1 MSGAPGPHNPRETLR
16 ELSSLELLTSPRR
29 PAQRPLTPRDHVH
42 RHLPAA
48 ASCVVIIQRHV
59 VPCACA
65 AAERSPG
72 WPETPNHPV
81 PNHVQPLSP
90 TPHRDAEGDV
100 ERTRPGTA
108 HLERASLS
116 LIGVL
121 AVATA
126 LRAALAYHDHSVF
139 WPDEIHQSLEQAHRA
154 AFGYGLVPWEFRDGA
169 RSWLFPGIIA
179 GIWKVTAGVGVESSL
194 TLVFLA
200 RLLMVSASIAAM
212 WFAAQLATK
221 ASGPIAGA
229 AVAVIMATFPPSV
242 VFSYRAMSE
251 TASAPFIALGAW
263 FLFRRI
269 KPAAS
274 LAGLAIASAC
284 LFRYQNLLFAVVFAS
299 GLLLQRR
306 SRDAWTFC
314 SAGVSVALL
323 GGLVDWVT
331 WGRPFHSL
339 IAYVDFNL
347 IIDGASDFG
356 VEPFWYYAR
365 ALWSS
370 AGPSSLA
377 LLGCFAIGMVAE
389 PILAAAV
396 AVYVLAHCVLPHK
409 ELRFLVPSFPLFA
422 TVAGIG
428 VQRLLARMPK
438 LVGPTAAVAMT
449 AAFGYALVHL
459 SYENMGQYIGTSR
472 ASLSVW
478 KTEEE
483 PTLLLA
489 EAGEQADLC
498 GIAVVGAR
506 AAFTGAYT
514 YLHRDVPLIYGGE
527 LCDPGPV
534 NYVIRSTS
542 PSDAKLLAAYALQS
556 QRGSWG
562 LYRRPGACR
571 PSPKDDDRLLEG
583 ARDMGLVRQKAKQER
598 DGSLLF
604 DLERDSGAFVQGWG
618 HGERLACDMAR
629 WAVSKKAALE
639 FELSP
644 ADRAYQLTLY
654 ARAHEAAL
662 PQTLSVVI
670 NGVTSRVG
678 SMTNQLKGYSIDVRE
693 GALREGKNRIELI
706 FRRSG
711 GAADNDSRELTA
723 LFRRIELLPKHDDFT
738 IDLART
744 ESRRHLA
751 GGFSAPEQED
761 SQAFVW
767 SEGPSSEV
775 VGSLARPRSAY
786 VLQILAE
793 ALPLT
798 PTQHTRVFANDQP
811 VGHLDVPRQWD
822 VRRLL
827 IPASALHSGENR
839 IRFEY
844 EAPIRPA
851 AVNRR
856 LRDQRPLAV
865 RFRQIELTPVIT
877 MSSLDLGT
885 PEARPF
891 LLDGW
896 SGDERDGE
904 RNAVWTDG
912 LRASVVLSL
921 ARITKPVL
929 RLSAQ
934 GYTHALPVAVK
945 VLLNGKLVGAFAAP
959 DGWQDI
965 AVPIPA
971 ASYSTAGE
979 LITFEFDHTLAP
991 SDRDPQSHDARQL
1004 ALRVDRIWAEAEGAG
1019 DVASSAGAAR
1029 SNSEV
1034 VTIPR
1039 GIAVTR

>member
-1 MSGAPGPHNPRETLR
+1 
-16 ELSSLELLTSPRR
+16 
-29 PAQRPLTPRDHVH
+29 
-42 RHLPAA
+42 
-48 ASCVVIIQRHV
+48 
-59 VPCACA
+59 
-65 AAERSPG
+65 
-72 WPETPNHPV
+72 
-81 PNHVQPLSP
+81 VQPLSP

-200 RLLMVSASIAAM
+200 RLLMVSASIAAI
-212 WFAAQLATK
+212 WFAAQLATQ
-221 ASGPIAGA
+221 ASGSIAGV

-274 LAGLAIASAC
+274 LAGLAIALAC
-284 LFRYQNLLFAVVFAS
+284 LFRYQNLLFAVVFAC

-306 SRDAWTFC
+306 TRDAWMFC

-347 IIDGASDFG
+347 IIGGASDFG

-438 LVGPTAAVAMT
+438 LVGPTAAVTMT
-449 AAFGYALVHL
+449 AAFGYAMVHL
-459 SYENMGQYIGTSR
+459 RYENMGQYTGTSR

-514 YLHRDVPLIYGGE
+514 YLHRDVPLVYGE
-527 LCDPGPV
+527 LCDAGPV
-534 NYVIRSTS
+534 NYVIRSTEH
-542 PSDAKLLAAYALQS
+542 SDAKLLAAYTLQS

-571 PSPKDDDRLLEG
+571 PSPEDDDRLLEG
-583 ARDMGLVRQKAKQER
+583 ARDMGLVRKQAKQEP
-598 DGSLLF
+598 DGSLRF
-604 DLERDSGAFVQGWG
+604 DLERDAGAFVNGWG

-629 WAVSKKAALE
+629 WAASKRSVLE
-639 FELSP
+639 FEFSP
-644 ADRAYQLTLY
+644 GDRAYRMNLY

-670 NGVTSRVG
+670 NGETRRVG
-678 SMTNQLKGYSIDVRE
+678 SMPVQLAAYSIDVPE
-693 GALREGKNRIELI
+693 DALRDGKNRIELL
-706 FRRSG
+706 FSRSAG
-711 GAADNDSRELTA
+711 TAGNDTRELTA
-723 LFRRIELLPKHDDFT
+723 LFRRIELLPKYDDFAV
-738 IDLART
+738 DVARP

-751 GGFSAPEQED
+751 RGFSAPEQED
-761 SQAFVW
+761 SMPFVW
-767 SEGPSSEV
+767 SEGLSSEV
-775 VGSLARPRSAY
+775 VGNLARPRSAY
-786 VLQILAE
+786 ALQILAE

-798 PTQHTRVFANDQP
+798 PTQRTRVFANDQP
-811 VGHLDVPRQWD
+811 VGDLDVPREWD

-827 IPASALHSGENR
+827 IPAAALHSGENR

-844 EAPIRPA
+844 EAAVRPA

-865 RFRQIELTPVIT
+865 RFRQIELTPVMT
-877 MSSLDLGT
+877 MTSLDLGT
-885 PEARPF
+885 PEARQF

-921 ARITKPVL
+921 ANITKPVL

-934 GYTHALPVAVK
+934 GYTHALPIAVK
-945 VLLNGKLVGAFAAP
+945 VSLNGKLVGAFAAP

-965 AVPIPA
+965 AIPMPV

-979 LITFEFDHTLAP
+979 LITFEFDRTLAP
-991 SDRDPQSHDARQL
+991 SARDPQSQDRRQL
-1004 ALRVDRIWAEAEGAG
+1004 ALRVDRIWAEAERTSE
-1019 DVASSAGAAR
+1019 VASARSAR